1 MISLKRISKSFGDN
15 TILDNVNVEIN
26 QGQFVVIY
34 GQSGGGKSTLLNII
48 GLIDND
54 FGGVITVMGK
64 NNPKLNS
71 KETQNLLRNHISYLF
86 QNYGLIDNET
96 VMQNL
101 DILFTRKVSK
111 NDKALTSKQALKK
124 VGLDESYLNRK
135 VFTLSGG
142 EQQRI
147 ALAKVIIKD
156 SDIIICDEPTGS
168 LDEENKFN
176 IIDIL
181 KQMTEKTII
190 IVSHDQDLFKYADVV
205 YKLEDKTLKLQS
217 DELQLTQEL

>member
-190 IVSHDQDLFKYADVV
+190 IVSHDQELFKYADVV
-205 YKLEDKTLKLQS
+205 YKLEDKTFKLQS
-217 DELQLTQEL
+217 DELQLTQEV

>member
-181 KQMTEKTII
+181 KQMAEKTII
-190 IVSHDQDLFKYADVV
+190 IVSHDQELFKYADVV
-205 YKLEDKTLKLQS
+205 YKLEDKTFKLQS
-217 DELQLTQEL
+217 DELQLTQEV

>member
-54 FGGVITVMGK
+54 FEGVITVMGK

-181 KQMTEKTII
+181 KQMAEKTII
-190 IVSHDQDLFKYADVV
+190 IVSHDQELFKYADVV

-217 DELQLTQEL
+217 DELQLTQEV

>member
-181 KQMTEKTII
+181 KQMAEKTII
-190 IVSHDQDLFKYADVV
+190 IVSHDQELFKYADVV

-217 DELQLTQEL
+217 DELQLTQEV

>member
-190 IVSHDQDLFKYADVV
+190 IVSHDQELFKYADVV

-217 DELQLTQEL
+217 DELQLTQEV

>member
-54 FGGVITVMGK
+54 FEGVITVMGK

-190 IVSHDQDLFKYADVV
+190 IVSHDQELFKYADVV

-217 DELQLTQEL
+217 DELQLTQEV

>member
-54 FGGVITVMGK
+54 FEGVITVMGK

-190 IVSHDQDLFKYADVV
+190 IVSHDQELFKYADVV
-205 YKLEDKTLKLQS
+205 YKLEDKTFKLQS
-217 DELQLTQEL
+217 DELQLTQEV

>member
-54 FGGVITVMGK
+54 FEGVITVMGK

-181 KQMTEKTII
+181 KQMAEKTII
-190 IVSHDQDLFKYADVV
+190 IVSHDQELFKYADVV
-205 YKLEDKTLKLQS
+205 YKLEDKTFKLQS
-217 DELQLTQEL
+217 DELQLTQEV